1 MLEVSHSNRRRMT
14 GALISSGQYLAPLN
28 TTVLRGDHDA
38 PAGKEVLHS
47 RTVDVMDDNSG
58 DAGMTPIRPL
68 RRGIQRLSQSSTSKT
83 EPSSV

>member
-1 MLEVSHSNRRRMT
+1 MLRPGT
-14 GALISSGQYLAPLN
+14 
-28 TTVLRGDHDA
+28 
-38 PAGKEVLHS
+38 EVLHS

-68 RRGIQRLSQSSTSKT
+68 RRGIQRRGIQRLSQSTTSRT